1 MKDQRQEGGDNST
14 LVQGNSVELH
24 RHGLT
29 LEEVRQVASDVFRM
43 NYLELTA
50 DAMKEARR
58 LADEFAEMLLMKLEQ
73 ADTHNVER
81 FRTPAMQSAV
91 YSAQKAYVETADPG
105 LAEAL
110 AELLLEKSAT
120 QNRSMK
126 GIVLASAIET
136 IPKLTAEQVAA
147 LCALVILVQTVK
159 FDWETPKDVLLGLN
173 ERLTPLY
180 DKVPTTSS
188 SYQYMGSVGVG
199 SLSLGND
206 PYATLVSTY
215 PGAFNLGY
223 PEGQIPEPLTP
234 FAEGGLFRPAHDGSG
249 RRCIAVGSDQDLG
262 GRLAPHVQHLA
273 DDLKTA
279 LGQNR
284 METQHIEEM
293 TAKLAPSLHK
303 FLAQL
308 KKTSATQF
316 QLTTLGIAI
325 GHSHWKILAPDVAPE
340 LDIYLQ

>member
-1 MKDQRQEGGDNST
+1 MKDQQQQAGDHST

-24 RHGLT
+24 QHGLT

-58 LADEFAEMLLMKLEQ
+58 LADEFAEMLLLRLEQ
-73 ADTHNVER
+73 ADTHNVEQ

-91 YSAQKAYVETADPG
+91 YSAQKAYVETADPQ

-136 IPKLTAEQVAA
+136 IPKLTTEQIAA
-147 LCALVILVQTVK
+147 LCALVILVQTVR
-159 FDWETPKDVLLGLN
+159 FNWETPKDVLLGLD
-173 ERLTPLY
+173 EQLTPLY
-180 DKVPTTSS
+180 GKIPTTNS

-199 SLSLGND
+199 SLGLGNE
-206 PYATLVSTY
+206 PYASLVSNY

-234 FAEGGLFRPAHDGSG
+234 FADGDLFRPAHDGSG
-249 RRCIAVGSDQDLG
+249 RKCIAFGTDQNLR
-262 GRLAPHVQHLA
+262 GRLAPQAQHLA
-273 DDLKTA
+273 DDVKNA

-284 METQHIEEM
+284 METQHIEEI
-293 TAKLAPSLHK
+293 TADLAPPLHK
-303 FLAQL
+303 FLAQM
-308 KKTSATQF
+308 KETSATQF

-325 GHSHWKILAPDVAPE
+325 GHTHWKILAPDFAPE